1 MDLGSIQIQSG
12 DLKTF
17 NTSFTELW
25 DAYTIQDG
33 FYYLKFS
40 VLDETNLNVTLSDLS
55 GDFDLYVGEINP
67 NTNAPFFD
75 VDNDTATVYNSSTNP
90 GKESENI
97 FASLRPGDYWLQ
109 IRPQGDIAL
118 EALEA
123 KFELALNGQSF
134 DKATVL
140 SNDELLDKQ

>member
-17 NTSFTELW
+17 NTSFAELW
-25 DAYTIQDG
+25 DAYTNQTG

-40 VLDETNLNVTLSDLS
+40 VLDETNLNITLTDLP
-55 GDFDLYVGEINP
+55 GDFDLYIGEINP
-67 NTNAPFFD
+67 STDGPFFD

-97 FASLRPGDYWLQ
+97 FASLKPGDYWLQ
-109 IRPQGDIAL
+109 IRPQGDIAQ

-123 KFELALNGQSF
+123 KFELALT
-134 DKATVL
+134 A
-140 SNDELLDKQ
+140 ELKPSEGC